1 MHRKEAKMFLGAK
14 SFEGGPKCEFG
25 LLLVHFVTAR
35 RARTY
40 PENPENPEF
49 FNNKI
54 PVSILL
60 LVR

>member
-1 MHRKEAKMFLGAK
+1 
-14 SFEGGPKCEFG
+14 
-25 LLLVHFVTAR
+25 LVHIVTAR

-40 PENPENPEF
+40 PENPENQEF

-54 PVSILL
+54 PASILL